1 MHSPKAKTKKES
13 CHGCHVARM
22 IPSDALEESGK
33 GGVGGGGGTAT
44 ANDRGLMA
52 TAELCAFKFYG
63 GFTRQP
69 KAPIRRQAVG
79 RRRRQHTPGQRAH
92 ALIS

>member
-13 CHGCHVARM
+13 CHGCHVARL

-33 GGVGGGGGTAT
+33 GGGGGTAT